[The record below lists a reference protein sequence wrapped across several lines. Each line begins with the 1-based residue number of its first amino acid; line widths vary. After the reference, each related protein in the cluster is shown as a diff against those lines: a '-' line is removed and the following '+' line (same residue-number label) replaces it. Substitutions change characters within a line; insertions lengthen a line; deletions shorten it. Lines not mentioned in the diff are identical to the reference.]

1 VSWPARLRE
10 KAALLQRET
19 LALYYAMRDPR
30 TPWTAK
36 VLAGVVVGYAVS
48 PIDLIPDFIPVLGF
62 LDDLVLLP
70 IGIALCIRLVPADV
84 LADARARAKES
95 TEKPRNYVAA
105 AIIVAIWVV
114 VLAVIAMWAKGIV
127 APA

>member
-1 VSWPARLRE
+1 MSWLARLRE

-36 VLAGVVVGYAVS
+36 VLAGIVVGYAVS

-62 LDDLVLLP
+62 LDDLILLP
-70 IGIALCIRLVPADV
+70 LGIALCIRLIPAAV
-84 LADARARAKES
+84 LADARARARES
-95 TEKPRNYVAA
+95 TEKPRNYLAA
-105 AIIVAIWVV
+105 AIIVAIWLA
-114 VLAVIAMWAKGIV
+114 VLALLAVWIRGMAG
-127 APA
+127 